1 MMFYHHM
8 LHRNSNNIF
17 TALFMYFGYPYHANT
32 EQNESTLTQWKN
44 HLNFFP

>member
-1 MMFYHHM
+1 MIFYHHM

-17 TALFMYFGYPYHANT
+17 MALFMYFEYPYHANT
-32 EQNESTLTQWKN
+32 KRNESTLTQWKN